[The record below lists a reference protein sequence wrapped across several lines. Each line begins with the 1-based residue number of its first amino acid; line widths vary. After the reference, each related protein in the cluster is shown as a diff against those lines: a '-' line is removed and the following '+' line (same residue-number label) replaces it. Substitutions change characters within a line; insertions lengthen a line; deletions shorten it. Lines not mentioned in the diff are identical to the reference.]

1 MLSTA
6 QKSEV
11 EVNSEFCI
19 SRRERVPATEDFFFF
34 LKKCAFLRQSDES
47 APLLK
52 KKKKLPSKAS
62 SAKLS
67 LFLFLLQLSLLSSQS
82 TCGQIV
88 WAHAGFRADLSSC
101 NARIHSDKDLTC

>member
-52 KKKKLPSKAS
+52 KKKKTSFKGILRQAITFSISVA
-62 SAKLS
+62 A
-67 LFLFLLQLSLLSSQS
+67 FFTLLSVHLWPDCLGSRWFQS
-82 TCGQIV
+82 
-88 WAHAGFRADLSSC
+88 
-101 NARIHSDKDLTC
+101 